1 MLHCRGLNLRESPFG
16 ANLALGR
23 APCCMDTPP
32 SQAGSLAKAG
42 RADALCAWSL
52 GLGVASWLGLFVM
65 TSIPAILCGHRG
77 LARVKASPGLPGRKL
92 ALGGLVLGYS
102 SLLVPVVVFGL
113 PFVSATMERDSMRGG
128 FSNARQIALAM
139 QAAFI
144 DSAAGKD
151 PRRGFPADAG
161 LRSATDVKRML
172 IDGGYLSER
181 DLAYLGF
188 DDFVFG
194 NVSSSDPADTIL
206 IKSKPRAGRPSVIVS
221 LGGDGSL
228 ASDGSPQI
236 GRPPPRTPAFLE

>member
-1 MLHCRGLNLRESPFG
+1 MRGTLFG
-16 ANLALGR
+16 ANLGPGR
-23 APCCMDTPP
+23 SPCGMDTPP
-32 SQAGSLAKAG
+32 TRVGCLAKAG
-42 RADALCAWSL
+42 RADAACAWSL
-52 GLGVASWLGLFVM
+52 GLGVASWLGLFVL

-92 ALGGLVLGYS
+92 ALGGLLLGYS
-102 SLLVPVVVFGL
+102 SLLLALVVFGI
-113 PFVSATMERDSMRGG
+113 PFVLATMERDSMRAE
-128 FSNARQIALAM
+128 FNNARQIALAM
-139 QAAFI
+139 QTASI
-144 DSAAGKD
+144 DSIAGGYPPK
-151 PRRGFPADAG
+151 GFPADAG
-161 LRSATDVKRML
+161 LRSAADVKRML